1 MADAQLQ
8 HHQRDKGVASKLAAA
23 LARSTD
29 QYDLNDSAKAALG
42 HIAGY
47 LAHSATKWSKCASC
61 ASVLVDHH
69 ADTVSVTVEQS
80 VTSTFTAFSE
90 LLDRGKLLVP
100 FSTAVEMTPAVSHL
114 ETADWRRRY
123 EKRNDE
129 LVQPTTGFHRSRS
142 SSR

>member
-8 HHQRDKGVASKLAAA
+8 HRQRDKGVASKLAAA
-23 LARSTD
+23 VTRSAD
-29 QYDLNDSAKAALG
+29 PYDLNDSAKAALG

-69 ADTVSVTVEQS
+69 ADPVSVTVEQS

-100 FSTAVEMTPAVSHL
+100 SSTAVEMTLQLCHI
-114 ETADWRRRY
+114 WRQLM
-123 EKRNDE
+123 EKKTRE
-129 LVQPTTGFHRSRS
+129 KK
-142 SSR
+142 